1 MSSESDDHRITRY
14 SSEHYDAVGADLD
27 WSIILAAACP
37 IFFWL
42 PTKHRSKS
50 SVRFYI
56 FLNLLF

>member
-14 SSEHYDAVGADLD
+14 SSEHYDTVGADLD

-42 PTKHRSKS
+42 PAKHRSKS

-56 FLNLLF
+56 F